1 MIRNCFCLI
10 LCAAALLGHQQMVSA
25 AGTVYNVPPN
35 SLAPLFDGFGYQI
48 PAGVRVNVYAAAPAA
63 YANFFVDGG
72 ELYYN
77 TPGVLPPGPSG
88 IDVSGGGYVE
98 FAAGFSD
105 FLQVSAGGVGK
116 VLDGLIPNA
125 VVNNGRLDILGV
137 QQMWLTHLQGNVNL
151 SGGQVQTL
159 DLGDLGFGPP
169 TTQPA
174 ILNQTGGA
182 LGGDF
187 FRVYNGGV
195 ANISGG
201 SFGPASSLGSTAYV
215 GSGGIV
221 NLIVASMEIDGTP
234 FSGLSP
240 EIAVELTDRNV
251 NVTGVLASGDPFA
264 FRVGTDFDF
273 GTLVMEPGGKLTV
286 TLAIPE
292 PATALLMGILT
303 AGAVLGRR
311 RRG

>member
-1 MIRNCFCLI
+1 M
-10 LCAAALLGHQQMVSA
+10 
-25 AGTVYNVPPN
+25 
-35 SLAPLFDGFGYQI
+35 
-48 PAGVRVNVYAAAPAA
+48 NVYAAAPAA

-88 IDVSGGGYVE
+88 IEVSGGGYVE

-116 VLDGLIPNA
+116 VLDGLIPNV
-125 VVNNGRLDILGV
+125 VVNDGHLDILGV
-137 QQMWLTHLQGNVNL
+137 QQMWLTHLQGTANL
-151 SGGQVQTL
+151 SGGNVQVL
-159 DLGDLGFGPP
+159 DLGDPGFGIPIA
-169 TTQPA
+169 QSA

-182 LGGDF
+182 LGGEF
-187 FRVYNGGV
+187 FRVYSGGV

-201 SFGPASSLGSTAYV
+201 SFGPASSSGSIAAV
-215 GSGGIV
+215 AAGGVV

-234 FSGLSP
+234 LSGLSP
-240 EIAVELTDRNV
+240 DAAVELLARNV

-264 FRVGTDFDF
+264 FRVGTDFDI
-273 GTLVMEPGGKLTV
+273 GTLIMQPGGKLLV

-292 PATALLMGILT
+292 PTAVSLVGILT
-303 AGAVLGRR
+303 VGAVLGRR
-311 RRG
+311 PQA